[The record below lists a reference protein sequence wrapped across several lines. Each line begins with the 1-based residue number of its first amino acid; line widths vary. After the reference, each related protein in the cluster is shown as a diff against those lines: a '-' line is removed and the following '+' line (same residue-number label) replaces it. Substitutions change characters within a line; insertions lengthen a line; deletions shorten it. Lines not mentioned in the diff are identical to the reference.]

1 MKLAIILATVLGLVL
16 ASSSA
21 LADTDSPKATGDP
34 IFMNYAGITGD
45 GSTIAC
51 GGSNSIE
58 ISSFQWGVGR
68 GISSPTGGSADR
80 ESSAPSV
87 SEIVV
92 TKPTDSSSPLF
103 LKEALIGSAG
113 KTVQI
118 DFCKTNNP
126 NQTPYLQYT
135 LTNTLVSKYNITASG
150 DRPTESISLNFEKV
164 TVTATSQ
171 TPNGTPIT
179 VSFDLFTNTI
189 Q

>member
-21 LADTDSPKATGDP
+21 LADTDTPKAGSDP

-45 GSTIAC
+45 GSTISC
-51 GGSNSIE
+51 GGSNSVE

-68 GISSPTGGSADR
+68 TISSPTGGSSDR

-103 LKEALIGSAG
+103 LKEALSGEG

-118 DFCKTNNP
+118 DFCKTHDG
-126 NQTPYLQYT
+126 NQTPYLQFT
-135 LTNTLVSKYNITASG
+135 LTNTLVSKYSISSGG
-150 DRPTESISLNFEKV
+150 DRPTESLSLNFGKMTM
-164 TVTATSQ
+164 TVASQ

-179 VSFDLFTNTI
+179 ASFDVFTN
-189 Q
+189 QVQ

>member
-1 MKLAIILATVLGLVL
+1 MKMAIILATVLGLVL

-21 LADTDSPKATGDP
+21 FADTNSPKAASDP
-34 IFMNYAGITGD
+34 IFMNYQGITGD
-45 GSTIAC
+45 GSTVAC
-51 GGSNSIE
+51 GGSNSVE

-68 GISSPTGGSADR
+68 AITSPTGGSSDR

-92 TKPTDSSSPLF
+92 TKTTDSSSPLF
-103 LKEALIGSAG
+103 LEEALAGEG

-118 DFCKTNNP
+118 DFCKGEHD
-126 NQTPYLQYT
+126 QTPYLQFT
-135 LTNTLVSKYNITASG
+135 LTNTLVSNYSISSGG
-150 DRPTESISLNFEKV
+150 DRPSESISLNFEKIKM
-164 TVTATSQ
+164 TAISQ

-179 VSFDLFTNTI
+179 ATFDLLANKL

>member
-21 LADTDSPKATGDP
+21 FADTNSQKATSDP
-34 IFMNYAGITGD
+34 IFMNYQGVTGD
-45 GSTIAC
+45 GSTISC

-92 TKPTDSSSPLF
+92 TKATDSSSPLF
-103 LKEALIGSAG
+103 LKEALMGSVG

-118 DFCKTNNP
+118 DFCRGHGD
-126 NQTPYLQYT
+126 QTPYLQYT
-135 LTNTLVSKYNITASG
+135 LTNTLVSKYSISSGG
-150 DRPTESISLNFEKV
+150 DRPSESISLNFQKI
-164 TVTATSQ
+164 TMTATSQ
-171 TPNGTPIT
+171 TPNGTPIS
-179 VSFDLFTNTI
+179 VSFDVFTNTL

>member
-21 LADTDSPKATGDP
+21 FADTDSPKAAGDP
-34 IFMNYAGITGD
+34 IFMNYGGITGD
-45 GSTIAC
+45 GSTISC

-58 ISSFQWGVGR
+58 ISSFQWGVSR
-68 GISSPTGGSADR
+68 ETSSPTGGSSDR
-80 ESSAPSV
+80 EASTPSV

-103 LKEALIGSAG
+103 LKEALAGTAG

-118 DFCKTNNP
+118 DFCSGHGG

-135 LTNTLVSKYNITASG
+135 LTNTLVSKYSISSGG
-150 DRPTESISLNFEKV
+150 DRPTESISLNFEKI
-164 TVTATSQ
+164 TMTAISQ

-179 VSFDLFTNTI
+179 ASFDVFTDVL